1 MTKGALR
8 NRLVSALALVFLV
21 APAVPSAGLADE
33 ANSGSIPPDDVKIA
47 APNGTAAASAM
58 ALPGSTPT
66 TSAAGSAAIAG
77 MLGPSTIADIA
88 QAVAP
93 AVVLIEVE
101 KSMPQNMQ
109 NMINGANP
117 FFNFFMN
124 GQRVNPNQLN
134 QQARPK
140 LPQDMGSGFI
150 VRPDGFILTNAH
162 VVRNGTKITV
172 TLNDGRKLP
181 GTVVGSDSFSD
192 VAVVKI
198 DASNLPI
205 AHMGT
210 SKTLRPGDFAIAIG
224 SPLGFDHTVTFGI
237 ISAIE
242 RRVARLQERVSYIQ
256 TDAAINPGNSGGPL
270 LNLSGDVVGINTAIL
285 ANGQNIGFSIPIDL
299 VKDVADAL
307 INHRKIDRPYLGIS
321 MRSLDAT
328 VLKSIGLPESTKGVF
343 IDSVY
348 PDSPAQ
354 LGGLEA
360 GDVLQKVEGKD
371 IDSKEEVQK
380 MVFARKVNDT
390 LHILVIRKNVAKA
403 FACTIGQYPDAVS
416 MKNPTEEE

>member
-1 MTKGALR
+1 MTNAAMR
-8 NRLVSALALVFLV
+8 NRLATALALVFLV
-21 APAVPSAGLADE
+21 APAVPNASLADE
-33 ANSGSIPPDDVKIA
+33 TNSGSGLTDDGKIA
-47 APNGTAAASAM
+47 TPNAAASAM
-58 ALPGSTPT
+58 AVPGSTPT
-66 TSAAGSAAIAG
+66 TSIAGSAAIAG

-101 KSMPQNMQ
+101 KPLPQNM
-109 NMINGANP
+109 MMGGSP
-117 FFNFFMN
+117 LFNLFMN
-124 GQRVNPNQLN
+124 GQRVNPNQLK
-134 QQARPK
+134 QGTPFK

-150 VRPDGFILTNAH
+150 VRADGYILTNAH
-162 VVRNGTKITV
+162 VVKHGTKITV

-192 VAVVKI
+192 VAVVKV
-198 DASNLPI
+198 DASNLPV

-321 MRSLDAT
+321 MRSLDST

-348 PDSPAQ
+348 PESPAQ
-354 LGGLEA
+354 IAGLEA
-360 GDVLQKVEGKD
+360 GDVLQKIEGKD

-380 MVFARKVNDT
+380 MVFSRKVNDT
-390 LHILVIRKNVAKA
+390 LHVLVIRKNMAKA
-403 FACTIGQYPDAVS
+403 FACTIGQYPDAVAI
-416 MKNPTEEE
+416 KNPEE